1 MTQYNTVQQNTSGL
15 IGKIRNIWR
24 QYKQTIVDFNARHR
38 WFKYAVATILIATY
52 TFTLGRFSPADYW
65 SIDER
70 ERYLREEIETLA
82 PQLSADSLR
91 LRQLR
96 EQGPDQVEYVAR
108 EQHLMKAPDEDIY
121 IINE

>member
-1 MTQYNTVQQNTSGL
+1 MAQDTTPQESPRG
-15 IGKIRNIWR
+15 IKSKIRHSWR
-24 QYKQTIVDFNARHR
+24 RYKLAVIGFNARHR
-38 WFKYAVATILIATY
+38 WFKYAVATVLIATY
-52 TFTLGRFSPADYW
+52 TFSLGRFSPADYW

-70 ERYLREEIETLA
+70 ERYLREEIETLT

-91 LRQLR
+91 LKQLR